1 MTKHRQPTDFAYALS
16 KFLGEYLAGHRGM
29 STNTVASYRDTFSIL
44 LRFMEHQT
52 GVRIERICFADLNQ
66 KKIQAFLLW
75 LEQDRGNSVNTRNQ
89 RLSAITSFFRFVQS
103 IHPEHILLCQQILN
117 IQFKKRQ
124 TSSVDYLSIEAVE
137 MLLRQ
142 PNVRKPMGRRD
153 LVLLSVLYDT
163 GARVQEL
170 ANMNVS
176 DLKLNAPATVR
187 LLGKGAKVRLVPLLA
202 PTAALLVS
210 YLQEH
215 HELHP
220 EQKDGPLFCN
230 NVRKRLTRAGISYI
244 LQKYAQEAAQ
254 KKPGLLRSKISPHT
268 LRHSKAMHLLQAGV
282 NLVYIRDLLGH
293 SDIKTTEIYAR
304 ADLDSKK
311 AALEMAY
318 PSTSRAP
325 YPAWGQD
332 GELLSWLQ
340 SLGKDHRPA
349 G

>member
-244 LQKYAQEAAQ
+244 LQKFAQEAAQ
-254 KKPGLLRSKISPHT
+254 KNPGLLRSKISPHT